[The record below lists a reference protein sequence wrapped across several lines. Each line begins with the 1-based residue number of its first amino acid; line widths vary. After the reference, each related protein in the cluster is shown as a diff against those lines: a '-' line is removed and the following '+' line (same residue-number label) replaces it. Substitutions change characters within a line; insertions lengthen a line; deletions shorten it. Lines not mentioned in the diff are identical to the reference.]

1 MSEEDIKKASPVEG
15 TGITEVSSTDEKE
28 GAIVEVGNL
37 SDGID
42 REVEKRI
49 LRKFDLHIF
58 PLLTFMYFCS

>member
-1 MSEEDIKKASPVEG
+1 MAEEINKVPSAMAA
-15 TGITEVSSTDEKE
+15 GIVDSGSDDEKQS
-28 GAIVEVGNL
+28 VVLVGHL

-42 REVEKRI
+42 RKIEKRI

>member
-1 MSEEDIKKASPVEG
+1 MAEEIKKVPL
-15 TGITEVSSTDEKE
+15 EVAAVVADSGSDDEKQSV
-28 GAIVEVGNL
+28 VEVGHL
-37 SDGID
+37 SDGIN